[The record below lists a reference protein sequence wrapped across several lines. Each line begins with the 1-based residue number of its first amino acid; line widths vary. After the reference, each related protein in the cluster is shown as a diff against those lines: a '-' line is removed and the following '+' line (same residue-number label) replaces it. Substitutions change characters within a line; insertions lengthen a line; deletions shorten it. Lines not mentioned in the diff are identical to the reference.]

1 MVEDKYI
8 GLALAVS
15 SSLAIGTSFILTKKG
30 LNQASESAYA
40 SASENYAYFKNPLWW
55 AGMSTLIVGE
65 IANFAA
71 YTFAPAIL
79 VTPLGAL
86 SVIIGAILASFLL
99 DEELG
104 HLGRLGC
111 ALCLLGSL
119 IIVLHAPP
127 DKDVQTVDEILN
139 YAVQPGFM
147 MYCFTVLVFS
157 LVMIY
162 GVVPKYGRTNP
173 IVYISICSLVGSISV
188 MAIKGFGVAVKLTIA
203 GHNQFSFPST
213 YVFGV
218 TVVGCILVQMNYF
231 NKALDTFSTNVVNPM
246 YYVGFSTATIVA
258 SVILFQGFNTD
269 DPANSISLL
278 AGFVT
283 TFLGVHLLE
292 LSRKPDPAAAPHL
305 HHSALEAGLMHPRLS
320 ISGRMSIDGWNGA
333 AGTPIGGSHH
343 GVPFSPAH
351 GRRSSLYRNQTQTL
365 FNAFEEDEEYADG
378 DVAPLRG
385 VGLNTLHEGAED
397 DELEAD
403 ERTHLRSGER
413 RGNGHAR
420 GSHSHSRSPLDSPRI

>member
-1 MVEDKYI
+1 MV
-8 GLALAVS
+8 GRNVNA
-15 SSLAIGTSFILTKKG
+15 
-30 LNQASESAYA
+30 
-40 SASENYAYFKNPLWW
+40 
-55 AGMSTLIVGE
+55 
-65 IANFAA
+65 
-71 YTFAPAIL
+71 
-79 VTPLGAL
+79 
-86 SVIIGAILASFLL
+86 AILASFLL

-104 HLGRLGC
+104 HLGRVGC
-111 ALCLLGSL
+111 SLCLLGSL

-139 YAVQPGFM
+139 YARQPGFM

-162 GVVPKYGRTNP
+162 AVVPKYGRTNP
-173 IVYISICSLVGSISV
+173 AVYISICSLVGSISV
-188 MAIKGFGVAVKLTIA
+188 MAIKGFGVAVKLTLA
-203 GHNQFSFPST
+203 GHNQFSHPST

-231 NKALDTFSTNVVNPM
+231 NKALDTFSTNVYVPLTPKRMRPPLTCTTRVNPM

-258 SVILFQGFNTD
+258 SVILFQGFNTT

-278 AGFVT
+278 AGFIT

-292 LSRKPDPAAAPHL
+292 ISRKPDPAAEPL
-305 HHSALEAGLMHPRLS
+305 PHHSALTAGLMNPRLS

-365 FNAFEEDEEYADG
+365 FSAFEDDGYEYGDADG
-378 DVAPLRG
+378 GGGMGPHHG

-413 RGNGHAR
+413 RHGSR
-420 GSHSHSRSPLDSPRI
+420 SHSGSPRHSPRI